1 MKAFAALMAAMGVV
15 IIGGQPTIFIC
26 SQKGQPVAFD
36 LIPKAKFEIVIPDS
50 QLDSV
55 IQTITED
62 YKTAE
67 GQHGDGVIFVSTI
80 DQAIRISTSEKG
92 EKVIL

>member
-1 MKAFAALMAAMGVV
+1 MDNRQLSSAVR
-15 IIGGQPTIFIC
+15 
-26 SQKGQPVAFD
+26 GQPVAFD

-50 QLDSV
+50 QLHSV
-55 IQTITED
+55 IQTITEAA
-62 YKTAE
+62 KTVE

-80 DQAIRISTSEKG
+80 DQAIRTSTSEKG